1 MSVTE
6 EARHHLIAQ
15 VTEAL
20 GKEAAMSLTEL
31 LPPVG
36 WADIATRRDL
46 DALEERVGSRFEL
59 LESRVNHRFAVVD
72 ARFEAVDAR
81 FDLVVEQ
88 LTVVEHR
95 ALAELHRT
103 TARLTRSLF
112 LALVMTQVAFAGIVI
127 AALQLGG

>member
-1 MSVTE
+1 
-6 EARHHLIAQ
+6 
-15 VTEAL
+15 
-20 GKEAAMSLTEL
+20 MSLAEL

-95 ALAELHRT
+95 VLAELHRT